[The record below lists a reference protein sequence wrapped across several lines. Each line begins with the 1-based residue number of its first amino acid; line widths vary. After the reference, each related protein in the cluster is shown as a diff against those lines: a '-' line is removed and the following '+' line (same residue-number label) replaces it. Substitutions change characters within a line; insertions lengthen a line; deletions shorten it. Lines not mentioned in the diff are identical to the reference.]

1 MGSKALILIAMV
13 SLACAANA
21 AEQMSTMEQLQ
32 NEGMLP
38 FVHLPP
44 DHHLQSLMLMTS
56 VIILN

>member
-38 FVHLPP
+38 FLTC
-44 DHHLQSLMLMTS
+44 LQTTTCKA
-56 VIILN
+56 